1 MTWEDLKTYVGSKSD
16 SDAYVT
22 ACFEEATELVDAFI
36 GSATVPQIIRN
47 RCVLEVGARLF
58 SRRDAKD
65 GLAQYASLEGAPV
78 FVARDPMVGVYP
90 ILNRYMV
97 IGL

>member
-1 MTWEDLKTYVGSKSD
+1 MTWTDLKTYVGANAS

-22 ACFEEATELVDAFI
+22 ACFDEATELVDTFI
-36 GSATVPQIIRN
+36 GAATVPQIIRD

-58 SRRDAKD
+58 TRKDAKD
-65 GLAQYASLEGAPV
+65 GAAQYSPEGVPV
-78 FVARDPMVGVYP
+78 FIPRDPMISVYP
-90 ILNRYMV
+90 LLNKYMV